1 MDRVPES
8 FKPSQQEQQVK
19 KSASPIGIA
28 SFVIVGIGSA
38 LLAISIFID
47 GSLNLALPLL
57 FLMLGTGFYIL
68 EFAARQKWSLASL
81 LYIPGTL
88 LLTFGLIFLINVLT
102 QDWNAWAYA
111 WMLLVAG
118 IGVAI
123 VQAGRHLD
131 WPQAVHLAGW
141 GLAAAGVTFFALFGA
156 IAGGLFIQVMAPILV
171 ILGGLSLRWL
181 PLESILPELVLKRF
195 HLQRLSR
202 PAVQPNKAA
211 PDQGQLVEPL
221 SARELEVLQ
230 LVDQGL
236 SNQQIALRLNV
247 APSTVKT
254 HINNIYGKLGVQTRV
269 QAIHRARALGLLE
282 S

>member
-1 MDRVPES
+1 M
-8 FKPSQQEQQVK
+8 
-19 KSASPIGIA
+19 
-28 SFVIVGIGSA
+28 
-38 LLAISIFID
+38 
-47 GSLNLALPLL
+47 
-57 FLMLGTGFYIL
+57 
-68 EFAARQKWSLASL
+68 
-81 LYIPGTL
+81 
-88 LLTFGLIFLINVLT
+88 
-102 QDWNAWAYA
+102 
-111 WMLLVAG
+111 
-118 IGVAI
+118 
-123 VQAGRHLD
+123 HLD